1 MVVIGATCRS
11 PPSCGARRQH
21 ATPRPVVPRAIS
33 GTLAQTFDASESVL
47 GSGAKGVAIGN
58 IKRTREAGDQRIG
71 GIIDERR
78 GHGR

>member
-1 MVVIGATCRS
+1 
-11 PPSCGARRQH
+11 
-21 ATPRPVVPRAIS
+21 VVPRAIS